1 MKMKLRFSES
11 EINYW
16 ANRYTER
23 QREKDRVKEQQLI
36 DLKSDVQ
43 ERGYLTKIVRRFLF
57 RYHTYTVFRM
67 GTGKKQTQMK
77 RIHFPGARTPQIRDA
92 IIAAVG
98 VNAAAEVTEAHL
110 AALTI
115 LYVSESNITT
125 LKPGQ
130 C

>member
-1 MKMKLRFSES
+1 M
-11 EINYW
+11 
-16 ANRYTER
+16 
-23 QREKDRVKEQQLI
+23 
-36 DLKSDVQ
+36 
-43 ERGYLTKIVRRFLF
+43 GY
-57 RYHTYTVFRM
+57 HPDPVFRM
-67 GTGKKQTQMK
+67 GTRDKQTQMK

-98 VNAAAEVTEAHL
+98 VNAADEVTEAHL

>member
-1 MKMKLRFSES
+1 
-11 EINYW
+11 
-16 ANRYTER
+16 
-23 QREKDRVKEQQLI
+23 
-36 DLKSDVQ
+36 
-43 ERGYLTKIVRRFLF
+43 
-57 RYHTYTVFRM
+57 
-67 GTGKKQTQMK
+67 MK
-77 RIHFPGARTPQIRDA
+77 RIHFPGVRTPQIRDA